1 MSRGRHSLAA
11 QSPSTQVRYPW
22 RAAVRTAL
30 AAGTAALIA
39 FPDIVRVLSIE
50 DLPGVAAIMAI
61 SLALTRVFA
70 LPSVDAWLRR
80 YAPWIAS
87 RPPAPIKGDTDSPE
101 PPADSH
107 DER

>member
-1 MSRGRHSLAA
+1 M
-11 QSPSTQVRYPW
+11 
-22 RAAVRTAL
+22 RTAL

-50 DLPGVAAIMAI
+50 DLPGVALIMAI
-61 SLALTRVFA
+61 SLGLTRVFA

-80 YAPWIAS
+80 FAPWLAAS
-87 RPPAPIKGDTDSPE
+87 PPAAHTKVDTDST
-101 PPADSH
+101 H

>member
-1 MSRGRHSLAA
+1 M
-11 QSPSTQVRYPW
+11 
-22 RAAVRTAL
+22 RTAL

-50 DLPGVAAIMAI
+50 DLPGVALIMAI
-61 SLALTRVFA
+61 SLGLTRVFA

-80 YAPWIAS
+80 FAPWLAAS
-87 RPPAPIKGDTDSPE
+87 PPADTKVDTDST
-101 PPADSH
+101 H

>member
-22 RAAVRTAL
+22 RAAVRTSL

-39 FPDIVRVLSIE
+39 FPDIARVLSIE
-50 DLPGVAAIMAI
+50 HLPGVALVMAI

-70 LPSVDAWLRR
+70 LPSVDAWLDR
-80 YAPWIAS
+80 YAPWLAS
-87 RPPAPIKGDTDSPE
+87 SPPATTKADTDSPD
-101 PPADSH
+101 PPADT